1 MLSKAVYPFSVETTD
16 PQFLHSLSDVQV
28 RLLYKYEHQRN
39 ETGEN
44 VYPTFDDFLL
54 HLNRDMVDTE
64 NNYFAIASSDL
75 VTEVEMNDNDPY
87 TEVRSN
93 FMDNNEIY
101 IDAWKTDDD
110 NEEGSTVARID
121 TEYGHLIWV
130 NPQAR
135 FSRQVQEVVDE
146 VLAEVEK
153 ELYDIVSDDD
163 DEDC

>member
-1 MLSKAVYPFSVETTD
+1 MLSKAVYPFSVDTTD
-16 PQFLHSLSDVQV
+16 PQFLHNLSDVQV
-28 RLLYKYEHQRN
+28 RLLYEYEHQRN
-39 ETGEN
+39 KTGEN

-54 HLNRDMVDTE
+54 HLNRDMVGTE
-64 NNYFAIASSDL
+64 NNYFAIASSAL

-93 FMDNNEIY
+93 FVNENNEVC

-110 NEEGSTVARID
+110 NEEGATVARVD

-135 FSRQVQEVVDE
+135 FSRKVQEVVDE
-146 VLAEVEK
+146 VLADVEK
-153 ELYDIVSDDD
+153 KLYDIVSDDD
-163 DEDC
+163 DED